1 MAQYETL
8 GYITIVWTNVSK
20 DSSWLAWRVYRRS
33 LGGDVFFP
41 TTPSPWELIY
51 ETSVDQSNYEYH
63 DWAAPV
69 GLQVQWAV
77 VQVADRFGSEVES
90 TYAASAAITP
100 VASDYWLIHPTDDT
114 KNLKLHVV
122 GDRFVPEVEEASV
135 LIIGRGRH
143 MERGTNAGVSGVLN
157 AKIRRDNV
165 LTPTQQRQRLEQLQ
179 LEATVFK
186 LRTPFGHVWDVAL
199 ANIPM
204 TRMAGVG
211 TEELMDIE
219 ITYSEVK

>member
-1 MAQYETL
+1 MAQYESL
-8 GYITIVWTNVSK
+8 GYITIAWTNAVK
-20 DSSWLAWRVYRRS
+20 DGSWLAWRVYRRTI
-33 LGGDVFFP
+33 GGDVFFP

-51 ETSVDQSNYEYH
+51 ETTTDQPAYEYH

-77 VQVADRFGSEVES
+77 VQVAERFGSEVES
-90 TYAASAAITP
+90 NYPASNPIIPAAY
-100 VASDYWLIHPTDDT
+100 DYWLIDPADETR
-114 KNLKLHVV
+114 NLKLHVNA
-122 GDRFVPEVEEASV
+122 DRFLPEREEESI

-143 MERGTNAGVSGVLN
+143 IERGTDAGVQGTLQ
-157 AKIRRDNV
+157 AKIRRDNL

-179 LEATVFK
+179 LQPTVFK
-186 LRTPFGHVWDVAL
+186 LRTPFGQVWDVAL

-204 TRMAGVG
+204 TRIPGVG
-211 TEELMDIE
+211 SEELIDIE